1 MSSSSQVGSVTVEEI
16 TDALKTGGG
25 ILSHQVFYQRLSQ
38 LHLSKIGKCTMT
50 QLLDDMART
59 RNLLEG
65 CNIKH
70 RLPMK
75 WMVHLYD
82 TMIKTGILLTTIKQ
96 RTKEEGN
103 GKDKD
108 KDKDPEVEEMI
119 IKLKSGIETSWKQ
132 MNETM

>member
-16 TDALKTGGG
+16 TDVLKTGGEE
-25 ILSHQVFYQRLSQ
+25 LSHKVFYQRLSK
-38 LHLSKIGKCTMT
+38 LHFSKIGKCTMN
-50 QLLDDMART
+50 QLLDDMTLT

-65 CNIKH
+65 CKIKH
-70 RLPMK
+70 RLPME

-82 TMIKTGILLTTIKQ
+82 TMITTGILLTTIKK
-96 RTKEEGN
+96 RDKEEG
-103 GKDKD
+103 KD

-119 IKLKSGIETSWKQ
+119 IKLKRMIETSWKQ

>member
-16 TDALKTGGG
+16 TDVLKTGGG
-25 ILSHQVFYQRLSQ
+25 ELSHKVFYQRLSK
-38 LHLSKIGKCTMT
+38 LHFSKIGNCTMT

-82 TMIKTGILLTTIKQ
+82 TMIKTGILLTTIKK
-96 RTKEEGN
+96 RDKEEGK
-103 GKDKD
+103 G

-119 IKLKSGIETSWKQ
+119 IKLKRGIETSWKQ